1 VQQKT
6 DRLMSAVWEAV
17 HALTPKAKPS
27 PHAKRWWTADLTQ
40 LRQIYTYWRNH
51 ARSERRAGRKAPH
64 LEKTAEGAAKQ
75 YHDAI
80 RQQKKKHWNEFLADN
95 DNIWKAAKYLK
106 SGEDAAFGKVPQLL
120 RADGTTTTDHKEQA
134 EELLAKFFPPL
145 PDNIDDE
152 GTRTQ
157 RAPVEMPAITMEE
170 VERQLLAAKSWKAP
184 GEDGLPAIV
193 WKMTWPTVKHRVLD
207 LFQASLEEGT
217 LPRQW
222 RHAKIIPLKKP
233 NKENYT
239 IAKAWRPISLLATLG
254 KILESVVAERISHA
268 VETHGLLPTSHFGAR
283 KQRSAEQ
290 ALLLLQE
297 QVYTAWRGRRVLSLI
312 SFDVKG
318 AYNGVCKERLFQ
330 RMKARGIPEDLLRWV
345 EAFCS
350 ERTATI
356 QINGQ
361 VSEAQSLPQ
370 AGLPQGSPLSPIL
383 FLFFNADLVQRP
395 IDSQGGAIAFVDDF
409 TAWVTGPTAQSNRE
423 GIEAIIDEALDWE
436 RRSGATFEAEK
447 TAIIH
452 FAPKAHKSD
461 QRSFTI
467 KGQIVKPKD
476 HVKILGVLMDTRL
489 KYKEHIARAASKGL
503 EAAMELRR
511 LRGLSP
517 ATARQLFTSTVAPVV
532 DYASN
537 VWMHAFKDKAIGPI
551 NRVQRVGAQAIVGTF
566 LTVATSVAEAEA
578 HIATAQHRFW
588 RRAVK
593 MWTDIHTLP
602 ETNPLRRNTARIKK
616 FRRYHR
622 SPLYQVADALK
633 NIEMET
639 LETINPFTLAPWEE
653 RVQTD
658 THEIPAAQTEAGGC
672 MQIAVSSSARNEV
685 VGFGGAI
692 QKQPPRYRKPKLKTF
707 SVTLGARVEQNPYS
721 GELAAMA
728 HALNS
733 LPGLKQYRI
742 TLLTSNKAA
751 ALTLRNPRQQS
762 GQEHICQVYKL
773 IRRLRRH
780 GNQINILWVPASEDN
795 QLLGLAKEQARAATH
810 EDATPQAQVPRMKST
825 TLNIARSQAATNK
838 GLPEN
843 VGRHAK
849 RVDAALPGKHTR
861 QLYDQLSWKEAS
873 VLAQLRTGMAR
884 LNGYLYRINVAQT
897 DQCPCG
903 QARETVEHFL
913 FRCRK
918 WTAHRTEL
926 LQCTHTHRGNIS
938 FFLGGK
944 SPSDD
949 QNWTPN
955 LEAVRASIRF
965 AIATGRLDAA

>member
-1 VQQKT
+1 
-6 DRLMSAVWEAV
+6 M
-17 HALTPKAKPS
+17 
-27 PHAKRWWTADLTQ
+27 
-40 LRQIYTYWRNH
+40 
-51 ARSERRAGRKAPH
+51 
-64 LEKTAEGAAKQ
+64 
-75 YHDAI
+75 
-80 RQQKKKHWNEFLADN
+80 
-95 DNIWKAAKYLK
+95 
-106 SGEDAAFGKVPQLL
+106 
-120 RADGTTTTDHKEQA
+120 
-134 EELLAKFFPPL
+134 
-145 PDNIDDE
+145 
-152 GTRTQ
+152 
-157 RAPVEMPAITMEE
+157 
-170 VERQLLAAKSWKAP
+170 
-184 GEDGLPAIV
+184 V
-193 WKMTWPTVKHRVLD
+193 WKMTWPTVKYRVLE
-207 LFQASLEEGT
+207 LFQASLAEGS

-254 KILESVVAERISHA
+254 KVLESVVAERISHA
-268 VETHGLLPTSHFGAR
+268 VEAHGLLPTSHFGAR

-297 QVYTAWRGRRVLSLI
+297 QIYTAWRGRRVLSLI

-318 AYNGVCKERLFQ
+318 AYNGVCKERLLQ
-330 RMKARGIPEDLLRWV
+330 RMKARGIPEGLLRWV

-350 ERTATI
+350 KRTANI

-361 VSEAQSLPQ
+361 LSEVQGLPQ

-383 FLFFNADLVQRP
+383 FLFFNADLVQRQ
-395 IDSQGGAIAFVDDF
+395 IDSQGGAVAFVDDF
-409 TAWVTGPTAQSNRE
+409 TAWVTGSTAQSNRE
-423 GIEAIIDEALDWE
+423 GIEAIINGALDWE

-452 FAPKAHKSD
+452 FAPKMRKSD
-461 QRSFTI
+461 HEPFTI
-467 KGQIVKPKD
+467 KGQTVVPQD
-476 HVKILGVLMDTRL
+476 HVKILGLLMDARL
-489 KYKEHIARAASKGL
+489 KYKEHMARAASKGL

-517 ATARQLFTSTVAPVV
+517 PTARQLFTSTVAPVV

-537 VWMHAFKDKAIGPI
+537 VWMHACKDKVMGPI

-578 HIATAQHRFW
+578 HIATARHRFW

-602 ETNPLRRNTARIKK
+602 ETNPLRRNTDRIRK

-633 NIEMET
+633 HIDMET

-653 RVQTD
+653 RIQPDKDQPQDFQTR
-658 THEIPAAQTEAGGC
+658 AGLYTQ
-672 MQIAVSSSARNEV
+672 MAVSSSARNEL
-685 VGFGGAI
+685 VGFGVAI
-692 QKQPPRYRKPKLKTF
+692 EKQLPRYRKLKLKTL
-707 SVTLGARVEQNPYS
+707 SVTMGARAKQNPFS
-721 GELAAMA
+721 AELAAMA
-728 HALNS
+728 HALNMVG
-733 LPGLKQYRI
+733 GLKDYRI

-762 GQEHICQVYKL
+762 RQEFVCQLYKL
-773 IRRLRRH
+773 TRKLRRN
-780 GNQINILWVPASEDN
+780 GTQINIRWIPASEDN
-795 QLLGLAKEQARAATH
+795 KLRGLAKEQARVATQ
-810 EDATPQAQVPRMKST
+810 EDARPQARVPRMKST
-825 TLNIARSQAATNK
+825 TLNIARSQAVPSND
-838 GLPEN
+838 LPGN
-843 VGRHAK
+843 IGRHAK

-861 QLYDQLSWKEAS
+861 QLYDRLAWKEAS

-884 LNGYLYRINVAQT
+884 LNGYLHRIKVADT
-897 DQCPCG
+897 DQCACG

-913 FRCRK
+913 FRCQK

-926 LQCTHTHRGNIS
+926 LQCTNTHRGNIS

-949 QNWTPN
+949 QKWTPN

-965 AIATGRLDAA
+965 AIATGRLEAT